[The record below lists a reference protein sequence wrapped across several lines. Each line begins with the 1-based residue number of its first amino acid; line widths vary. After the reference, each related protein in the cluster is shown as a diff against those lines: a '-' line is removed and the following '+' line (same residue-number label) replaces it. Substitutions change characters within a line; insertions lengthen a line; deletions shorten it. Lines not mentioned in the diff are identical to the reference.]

1 MRKMMIAAAVAAA
14 ATFQVTVAKAQDVVI
29 GFGGIFSG
37 PYSTYSQD
45 ARNGINVMVD
55 KINADG
61 GVLGRKLRVEFYDTA
76 ADRAKAIAIYRK
88 WATDPNIVGYLTI
101 STIEFIAL
109 DPIAAEV
116 KLPVLPFGSSTPFPK
131 LSPWSFRTNTVLTKT
146 APFVLEELK
155 RLKGVKSI
163 AIMQDNANPAMVA
176 EATAFKDA
184 AAKVGIEV
192 KKLETFNTN
201 DQDFSTQLTNIR
213 AADPDLINLA
223 GSTYEASLIISQA
236 KALKI
241 RANMFGGSGLND
253 PRIANLPNNAAN
265 GTITFFPFDTTSD
278 RPLVKN
284 FVAEYNKRNNAMPSA
299 YSALGADAILTLAE
313 GVRKAGSTDR
323 EKIREALSQIKEL
336 EVLNGK
342 VGFGPEGGDNLF
354 QTTNLF
360 ENVNGKY
367 NRLQ

>member
-1 MRKMMIAAAVAAA
+1 MRKYLMAAAVAVT
-14 ATFQVTVAKAQDVVI
+14 ATFQFAVAQAQDVVI

-45 ARNGINVMVD
+45 ARNAINVIVD
-55 KINADG
+55 KINDEG
-61 GVLGRKLRVEFYDTA
+61 GVIGRKVRVEFYDTA

-88 WATDPNIVGYLTI
+88 WATDPDVVGYLTI

-109 DPIAAEV
+109 DPLASEV
-116 KLPVLPFGSSTPFPK
+116 KLPVFPFGSSAPFPK

-146 APFVLEELK
+146 TPYVLEELK
-155 RLKGVKSI
+155 RLKNVKSI
-163 AIMQDNANPAMVA
+163 SIMQDNANPAMTA

-192 KKLETFNTN
+192 KSIETFNTN
-201 DQDFSTQLTNIR
+201 DQDFSTQLTNIK
-213 AADPDLINLA
+213 AADPDMINLA

-236 KALKI
+236 KALKV
-241 RANMFGGSGLND
+241 RGALFGGSGLND
-253 PRIANLPNNAAN
+253 PRVANLPNNAAD
-265 GTITFFPFDTTSD
+265 GTITFFPFDTSSE

-284 FVAEYNKRNNAMPSA
+284 FVTEYNKRFKAMPSA
-299 YSALGADAILTLAE
+299 YAALGADAVITLVE

-323 EKIREALSQIKEL
+323 EKIRAALSDIKEL

-360 ENVNGKY
+360 ENANGTY
-367 NRLQ
+367 RRLQ